1 MALSVKKR
9 PISLICVSSLLAA
22 SVALSACQ
30 GSSTPSESMAV
41 DDANKVTRKTDNTD
55 AMDGDIISNVMVGE
69 DKVTVKEMN
78 AEEAMI
84 HNLSRYR
91 WTLVSAAD
99 SSDQPLD
106 TLMQITNQ
114 VRLSFNQYQGQ
125 NTLNYSVGCNTMSA
139 VYRLQGSA
147 LTIDDSMS
155 TKMSCGDLDQAE
167 NSLSQ
172 LLQGDSQLVFATDS
186 DVSKD
191 DTPILTQVTND
202 SVTLVWEGELT
213 PQAKYNSKGEAV
225 FWAVSA
231 DMIPCADSDAQMC
244 LRVKPI
250 TYNNQG
256 IKISEGEWSV
266 FTGEIDGYQH
276 DSMHDE
282 VLRLQRYRLSNS
294 DGTEVNASNASGK
307 EYAYV
312 LDAVIQSSVA
322 E

>member
-1 MALSVKKR
+1 MTSSVKKR
-9 PISLICVSSLLAA
+9 PVSLICVSSLLAA
-22 SVALSACQ
+22 NVALSACQ
-30 GSSTPSESMAV
+30 GSSTPSENMAV
-41 DDANKVTRKTDNTD
+41 DNANAVTRNTDN
-55 AMDGDIISNVMVGE
+55 MDGDIISNVMVGE
-69 DKVTVKEMN
+69 DQATVKEMS

-91 WTLVSAAD
+91 WTLISAAD

-114 VRLSFNQYQGQ
+114 VRLSFNQHQGQ

-139 VYRLQGSA
+139 VYQLQGSA
-147 LTIDDSMS
+147 LTIEDSMS
-155 TKMSCGDLDQAE
+155 TKMSCGDLDKAE

-172 LLQGDSQLVFATDS
+172 LMQGNSQLVFATGS
-186 DVSKD
+186 DVFKD

-202 SVTLVWEGELT
+202 SATLVWEGKLT

-231 DMIPCADSDAQMC
+231 DMVPCADSDAPTC

-256 IKISEGEWSV
+256 IKVSEGEWSV

-276 DSMHDE
+276 DSKHDE

-294 DGTEVNASNASGK
+294 DGTKGSASGE